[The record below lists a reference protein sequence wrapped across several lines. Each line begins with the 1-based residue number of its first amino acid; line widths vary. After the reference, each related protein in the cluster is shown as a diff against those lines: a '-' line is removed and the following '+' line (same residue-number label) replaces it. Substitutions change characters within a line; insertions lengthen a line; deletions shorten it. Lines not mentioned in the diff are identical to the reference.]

1 MEEGELFLD
10 REEYADYDE
19 MEEGQITAYPDELD
33 HQRELQMLSEQLF
46 KGNCKEITLKNI
58 TGIDIPIKFNR
69 DEFVQ
74 EIIGNTQTDSAID
87 KLAKRHPEYNYVKIK
102 ITVKDGIIVN
112 NMTSEYFTIVN
123 RTKNQYMLI
132 NVIIKY
138 KNTYPVKKIGYHAN
152 SVFVD
157 LINLSAE
164 YFEPQH
170 SNDANMGV
178 QLQVSRILRKYISD
192 DIRMTITSQ
201 SCPNLGPQSI
211 TQDKFCQTWSLM
223 FLYYKVNLPEISI
236 YEIYRYFSSMNHDS
250 LKSHIDKF
258 INCFVWIIN
267 DKLRMVVSVSRTIYL
282 DMTRT
287 IVYIFKNKEDLIQF
301 KDIDLD
307 EYIKCW
313 EIATKIY
320 DKINSIQY
328 NIEID
333 KYDDLQLFNIAKDLI
348 IKIMEHAYEFDM
360 LQYIIILDEM
370 GGLDQYIEGLNN
382 NS

>member
-1 MEEGELFLD
+1 
-10 REEYADYDE
+10 
-19 MEEGQITAYPDELD
+19 
-33 HQRELQMLSEQLF
+33 
-46 KGNCKEITLKNI
+46 
-58 TGIDIPIKFNR
+58 
-69 DEFVQ
+69 
-74 EIIGNTQTDSAID
+74 
-87 KLAKRHPEYNYVKIK
+87 
-102 ITVKDGIIVN
+102 
-112 NMTSEYFTIVN
+112 
-123 RTKNQYMLI
+123 
-132 NVIIKY
+132 
-138 KNTYPVKKIGYHAN
+138 
-152 SVFVD
+152 
-157 LINLSAE
+157 
-164 YFEPQH
+164 
-170 SNDANMGV
+170 
-178 QLQVSRILRKYISD
+178 
-192 DIRMTITSQ
+192 
-201 SCPNLGPQSI
+201 
-211 TQDKFCQTWSLM
+211 
-223 FLYYKVNLPEISI
+223 
-236 YEIYRYFSSMNHDS
+236 
-250 LKSHIDKF
+250 
-258 INCFVWIIN
+258 
-267 DKLRMVVSVSRTIYL
+267 MVVSVSRTIYL